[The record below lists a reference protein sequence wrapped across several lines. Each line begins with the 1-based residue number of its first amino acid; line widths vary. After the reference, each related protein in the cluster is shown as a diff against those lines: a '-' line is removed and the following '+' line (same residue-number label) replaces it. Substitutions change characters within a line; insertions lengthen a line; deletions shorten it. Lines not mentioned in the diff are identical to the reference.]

1 MASLRRVLSPTQPYS
16 RLPRPRPNRIS
27 RTEREHPLGERPRD
41 YILPFHRIV
50 KHDGAAEMGNGAAV
64 TVSCQP
70 VQSGLC
76 FRAGS
81 QVLLDAVLDGRRAD
95 AQRFLLVR
103 AVAGAI
109 RPDAKICDFV

>member
-1 MASLRRVLSPTQPYS
+1 M
-16 RLPRPRPNRIS
+16 
-27 RTEREHPLGERPRD
+27 
-41 YILPFHRIV
+41 
-50 KHDGAAEMGNGAAV
+50 KHDGAAEMGDGAAV

-81 QVLLDAVLDGRRAD
+81 QVLLDGRRAD